1 MTPVSPLT
9 ARPAEL
15 RTILTTAMQ
24 RCISA
29 DRDGVLYVDAAP
41 TGCSLVWTGDIW
53 TVRHCATGQIHGRG
67 TTEAAAVRMF
77 VEGRA

>member
-1 MTPVSPLT
+1 MEHPVVVGGRPLT
-9 ARPAEL
+9 ATEGR
-15 RTILTTAMQ
+15 
-24 RCISA
+24 IS
-29 DRDGVLYVDAAP
+29 VLYVDTAP